1 MNPWNGTVSTGLLL
15 LAAAIVIFIVALLE
29 YLLVRVS
36 RAYSRIKMETS
47 FMILFYN
54 HALQNNQHHHTEK
67 QLTSMK
73 SSSSGTWDL
82 SKGLVWVTIAWY
94 WLAEPDTC

>member
-15 LAAAIVIFIVALLE
+15 LAAAIFIFIVALLE

-36 RAYSRIKMETS
+36 RAYSKI
-47 FMILFYN
+47 
-54 HALQNNQHHHTEK
+54 QNGNIIYKIIPQSCTPKKHQSGK

-73 SSSSGTWDL
+73 SSSSGTWDR